1 MLWYYVSSG
10 QERIP
15 VQENR
20 MSALAGTGVLR
31 PTTLIWREGM
41 ESWISAGEVKPELF
55 LPPTAEKSRTAS
67 GSAGNSGSDGENGGD
82 VVRVP
87 AYAGGAVAAGEQG
100 LAQELARSL
109 RGYAGWVEIS
119 GWLHGVAGMLCVA
132 MGTVVGFFAWRRP
145 LRLLDWKAQLPSFL
159 HPALDQP
166 WWTVGACWGLALI
179 LMFAGLQL
187 MAGAARTRRA
197 EKLGSPEDL
206 RFALLSMGAF
216 FRTTTLTLA
225 LALIVSGGVILYQR
239 RPFSK
244 KTGPPPS
251 SAPATTPAPAPAP
264 PPPRDRVTI

>member
-1 MLWYYVSSG
+1 MVSGRMLWYYVSSG

-20 MSALAGTGVLR
+20 MAALAGSGVLR
-31 PTTLIWREGM
+31 PTTLIWHEGM

-55 LPPTAEKSRTAS
+55 LPPASATATASAQTS
-67 GSAGNSGSDGENGGD
+67 GSADSDDGGA
-82 VVRVP
+82 VRVP
-87 AYAGGAVAAGEQG
+87 AYAAAGAGDQG

-119 GWLHGVAGMLCVA
+119 GWLHGVAGMSCVA
-132 MGTVVGFFAWRRP
+132 LGTVVGFFAWRRP
-145 LRLLDWKAQLPSFL
+145 LRLLDWKARLPSAL

-166 WWTVGACWGLALI
+166 WWTVGISWGLALI

-197 EKLGSPEDL
+197 EKLGSLEDL
-206 RFALLSMGAF
+206 RFALLSMGGF
-216 FRTTTLTLA
+216 FRTTTLTLM
-225 LALIVSGGVILYQR
+225 LTFVVSGGVILYQR

-244 KTGPPPS
+244 TTPPS
-251 SAPATTPAPAPAP
+251 STPSTPTPAPAP

>member
-41 ESWISAGEVKPELF
+41 DSWISAGEVKPELF
-55 LPPTAEKSRTAS
+55 LPPTAENSRTAS
-67 GSAGNSGSDGENGGD
+67 GSATGSEDGSEA
-82 VVRVP
+82 VRVP
-87 AYAGGAVAAGEQG
+87 AYAGGAAVAGEQG

-244 KTGPPPS
+244 NPATPPS
-251 SAPATTPAPAPAP
+251 SAPATTPAPATA
-264 PPPRDRVTI
+264 PPRDRVTI

>member
-15 VQENR
+15 VDENR
-20 MSALAGTGVLR
+20 LGALAGTGVLR

-55 LPPTAEKSRTAS
+55 LPPASGAAGKNSGAQAS
-67 GSAGNSGSDGENGGD
+67 GSADSEDGSP
-82 VVRVP
+82 VRVP
-87 AYAGGAVAAGEQG
+87 AYAAAGAGASDQG

-166 WWTVGACWGLALI
+166 WWTVGACWALALI

-197 EKLGSPEDL
+197 EKLGNPEDL

-225 LALIVSGGVILYQR
+225 LALMAAGGVILYQR

-244 KTGPPPS
+244 NPSPPPS

-264 PPPRDRVTI
+264 PRDRVTI